1 MKNIAECVA
10 LLGDVVRSRVSE
22 RARVHEALLK
32 AIEVC
37 NENHPPWTAAV
48 TVGDEIQG
56 I

>member
-37 NENHPPWTAAV
+37 NENHPPLDPLP
-48 TVGDEIQG
+48 GDG
-56 I
+56 GR